1 MRLKATM
8 AFVLFTLFSLAAI
21 DASAQTSTVEGT
33 VISSDDRMPLPGVSV
48 VVKGTT
54 IGSPTNSQGE
64 FGVRVPEGKNILVF
78 SFVGFKTKEIQIDDR
93 TTIDVVMET
102 DIQQLSDVVVVGFGT
117 QTKEDITGNVSSVSS
132 EELEDVQ
139 VGSIEQAI
147 QGKAAGVF
155 INANNGK
162 LGQAIQL
169 RIRGTSSLTASAQ
182 PLYVIDGIPVTT
194 QSFSIT
200 DNETNPIADLNFDDV
215 ESVEILK
222 DASAA
227 AIYGS
232 RGSNG
237 VILITTKSGRSG
249 DTQFELNYTVGTS
262 EPAGEREFLNADGYL
277 ELFTEAFANSSSD
290 GTENGTLFGLTRQ
303 ELFDADIPGWDQGF
317 NSDWTET
324 PYQDN
329 TTQTVQLKASGGN
342 DQTQFYISGGADL
355 LEGILIDNSLDR
367 LSGRINLDHSASDKI
382 DLGFKLNLIR
392 TEQQRLSSDNA
403 FSTPIQL
410 NAQVPVQ
417 PIFDPDGSL
426 NSNTLYFNG
435 LLYRNGQSFNTITY
449 HALGSTFLNYNILS
463 NLSVRTEFGLDLI
476 DQNEERFFGP
486 SVARNTGFPG
496 GQAQNRF
503 VRNVNWT
510 TQTYA
515 NYLKTFAQNHNVDVT
530 AGISYQE
537 VTTDRAFV
545 DGINL
550 PTSAFQQVA
559 SAAEVIAGT
568 ADFTSYSFVGYFAR
582 ANYDYNGTYL
592 LTLSG
597 RVDGSSR
604 FGENNRYGFF
614 PAASAG
620 WVLSNEPFIEDIDAI
635 SFLKAKASV
644 GVTGNA
650 EIPNFASLG
659 LFGANSYGGLSGLN
673 PSQSPNPDL
682 KWENTLQYNFGIEFG
697 LFNDRINA
705 QVDYYVKNTD
715 DLLLNVNVPATTGFE
730 TQIRNTGKLENKGFE
745 IVLNTFNLTGD
756 FTWSSSFNFAANT
769 NEVTDLNG
777 QVIEGGF
784 INRAVEGEPL
794 GVFFAREF
802 AGVNSQNGD
811 ALYFLNRDPT
821 QAELDGGTA
830 FQLERFGDRFLVG
843 PGDFSRAQRVVI
855 GNPNPDFTGG
865 LGNRFGYKGF
875 DLNVFFQ
882 FVVGNDVFNG
892 GGTFMSCN
900 ACFYDN
906 QTADQLDRWQQ
917 PGDITDVPEARLF
930 GSNGDG
936 DSSRYLE
943 DASYLR
949 LKTVTFGYSLPAT
962 LLNNVGLRKVRLYAS
977 GQNLLTFTGYSGWDP
992 EVNTDF
998 IDGNIALGTDFYAA
1012 PQART
1017 ITFGVDVGF

>member
-1 MRLKATM
+1 MQLKAT
-8 AFVLFTLFSLAAI
+8 LTLFLFALFFFTGIEAA
-21 DASAQTSTVEGT
+21 AQTTVEGT
-33 VISSDDRMPLPGVSV
+33 VTSAADGEPLAGVSV

-54 IGSPTNSQGE
+54 IGSPTGNQGNYS
-64 FGVRVPEGKNILVF
+64 VRVPEGNAILVF
-78 SFVGFKTKEIQIDDR
+78 SFVGFKTQEVQIAGR
-93 TTIDVVMET
+93 STIDVAMET

-117 QTKEDITGNVSSVSS
+117 QSKTNLTGNVASVSS
-132 EELEDVQ
+132 EDLEDIQ
-139 VGSIEQAI
+139 VASIEQAF

-155 INANNGK
+155 VNSNNGK

-194 QSFSIT
+194 ESFSIT

-222 DASAA
+222 DASSA

-237 VILITTKSGRSG
+237 VVLITTKSGRSG
-249 DTQFELNYTVGTS
+249 DTQFDLNYTVGTS
-262 EPAGEREFLNADGYL
+262 EPAGKREFLNADGYL

-342 DQTQFYISGGADL
+342 DDTQFFISGGADL

-382 DLGFKLNLIR
+382 DIGFKLNLIR
-392 TEQQRLSSDNA
+392 SEQDRLSSDNGFA
-403 FSTPIQL
+403 TPIQL

-417 PIFDPDGSL
+417 PIFDPDGSV

-435 LLYRNGQSFNTITY
+435 LLYRDGQSFNSIVY
-449 HALGSTFLNYNILS
+449 HALGSTYVNYNILP

-496 GQAQNRF
+496 GEAQNRF

-515 NYLKTFAQNHNVDVT
+515 NYINTFAQNHNVDVT

-550 PTSAFQQVA
+550 PTSAFQQVT
-559 SAAEVIAGT
+559 SAAEVITGT

-582 ANYDYNGTYL
+582 ASYDYDGTYL
-592 LTLSG
+592 LSLSG

-604 FGENNRYGFF
+604 FGVNNRYGFF

-650 EIPNFASLG
+650 EIDNFASLG
-659 LFGANSYGGLSGLN
+659 LFGANSFGGVSGLN

-682 KWENTLQYNFGIEFG
+682 KWENTLQYNLGLEVG

-705 QVDYYVKNTD
+705 QFDYYVKNTD

-730 TQIRNTGKLENKGFE
+730 TQIRNTGKLNNKGFE
-745 IVLNTFNLTGD
+745 VVLNTFNLTGD
-756 FTWSSSFNFAANT
+756 FTWSSSFNFAANN

-784 INRAVEGEPL
+784 INRAVEGEAI
-794 GVFFAREF
+794 GVFFAREY

-821 QAELDGGTA
+821 QGELDAGTA
-830 FQLERFGDRFLVG
+830 FQLERFGDRFLVNAD
-843 PGDFSRAQRVVI
+843 DFSRAQRIVI

-865 LGNRFGYKGF
+865 FGNRFSYKGF
-875 DLNVFFQ
+875 DLNVFLQ
-882 FVVGNDVFNG
+882 FVVGNDVYNG
-892 GGTFMSCN
+892 GGTFMSNN
-900 ACFYDN
+900 AAFYDN
-906 QTADQLDRWQQ
+906 QTVDQLDRWQQ
-917 PGDITDVPEARLF
+917 PGDITDVPQARLF

-936 DSSRYLE
+936 ESSRYLQ
-943 DASYLR
+943 DASYMR
-949 LKTVTFGYSLPAT
+949 VKTVTFGYNLPAAVIE
-962 LLNNVGLRKVRLYAS
+962 NVGLRNIRLYAS

-998 IDGNIALGTDFYAA
+998 IDGNISLGTDFYAA